1 MLTGEQ
7 IRAGRAL
14 ARLEQTELAVKSG
27 VSIATVKRLEGT
39 KGPINANTAT
49 EASIRRALSDL
60 GVIVIDE
67 NGEGPGV
74 RLRKSGARDT

>member
-14 ARLEQTELAVKSG
+14 ARLEQTELAEKSG
-27 VSIATVKRLEGT
+27 ISIATVKRLEGT

-49 EASIRRALSDL
+49 EAAIRRALSEL

-74 RLRKSGARDT
+74 RLRRARAGES